1 MIQSSV
7 CAIKLWESN
16 IQNSQKRLNCELLL
30 KNDIDTLSFSKQKF
44 DGQFYGC
51 EKYHTH
57 DTVQQ
62 TRMLVKSTF
71 H

>member
-51 EKYHTH
+51 EKISHP
-57 DTVQQ
+57 
-62 TRMLVKSTF
+62 
-71 H
+71 